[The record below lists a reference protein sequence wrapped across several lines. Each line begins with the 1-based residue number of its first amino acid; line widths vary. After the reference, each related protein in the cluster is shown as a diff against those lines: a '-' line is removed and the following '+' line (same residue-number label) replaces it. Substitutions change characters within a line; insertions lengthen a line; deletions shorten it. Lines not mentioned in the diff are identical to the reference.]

1 MPNLSVMLYD
11 PQTAQSTFVAFD
23 KSLEITH
30 QYQVASWNQN
40 WQRLVGAF
48 VDRSRCVASGNCTSG
63 DDILVLNRQTG
74 QIQQYVFSFGR
85 KYQVF
90 DSRSQ
95 AFLRDGVARDANLG
109 PVDTT
114 SFSLLG
120 TLNTSIRDEELY

>member
-1 MPNLSVMLYD
+1 MPTLSVMLYD
-11 PQTAQSTFVAFD
+11 PQAAQSTFVAFD

-30 QYQVASWNQN
+30 QYQVSSWNQN
-40 WQRLVGAF
+40 WQILLGAF
-48 VDRSRCVASGNCTSG
+48 VDRSRCLASGNCSTG

-74 QIQQYVFSFGR
+74 QVQQYVFSFGLQ
-85 KYQVF
+85 YQVF

-95 AFLRDGVARDANLG
+95 AFLREGVAADANLG

-120 TLNTSIRDEELY
+120 TLNTSIRGEELY